1 MRFKNNK
8 KKKKILGPITV
19 MLIIS
24 AVIMVASLITSS
36 LGIRAE
42 KTIIVNGKLETS
54 LITPNNILSVD
65 GIKYLFSNIL
75 LNFKMFEPLV
85 LFIISLIAY
94 GIADAS
100 GLLQMLFKPFR
111 RLKPYFITM
120 LVVLLGFISTMIEI
134 GRAHV

>member
-24 AVIMVASLITSS
+24 AVIMITSLITSS
-36 LGIRAE
+36 LGVRAE

-65 GIKYLFSNIL
+65 AAN
-75 LNFKMFEPLV
+75 E
-85 LFIISLIAY
+85 
-94 GIADAS
+94 
-100 GLLQMLFKPFR
+100 
-111 RLKPYFITM
+111 LK
-120 LVVLLGFISTMIEI
+120 IE
-134 GRAHV
+134 HF